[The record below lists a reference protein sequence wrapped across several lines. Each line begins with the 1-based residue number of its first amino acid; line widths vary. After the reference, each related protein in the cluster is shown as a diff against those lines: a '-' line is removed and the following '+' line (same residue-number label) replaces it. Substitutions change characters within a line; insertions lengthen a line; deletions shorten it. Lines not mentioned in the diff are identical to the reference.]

1 MVSRFI
7 THNLLVD
14 LSKKFLSLPCGKM
27 LMLASTD
34 RLDNE
39 LMVGQMQ
46 GKFQIVLFSET
57 GHNIHEDA
65 SLKVAESLA
74 EFLKWN
80 APLIVK
86 KFDIPLNPK
95 SHATSPL

>member
-1 MVSRFI
+1 
-7 THNLLVD
+7 
-14 LSKKFLSLPCGKM
+14 M

-39 LMVGQMQ
+39 LIVGQMQ

-57 GHNIHEDA
+57 GSLDYLQAGHNIHEDA
-65 SLKVAESLA
+65 SAKVAASLV

-80 APLIVK
+80 QPVEIK

-95 SHATSPL
+95 SHATSPLPSPL